1 MTPLADHH
9 DHHHD
14 AGGDDDD
21 DDDVVTITMTSVVMN
36 LASTTTMIVKNM
48 IPCLEC
54 IVFLELFGFD
64 RFGRKISLLSLPTVQ
79 ADSALK
85 DP

>member
-1 MTPLADHH
+1 
-9 DHHHD
+9 
-14 AGGDDDD
+14 
-21 DDDVVTITMTSVVMN
+21 MTSVVMN

-48 IPCLEC
+48 ILCLEC

-64 RFGRKISLLSLPTVQ
+64 RFGRKISFLSLPTVQ

-85 DP
+85 DPTKHDKKYVETDQPNA